1 MMVKIIPHLYGG
13 MGIFFILYFV
23 VISVYCG
30 YFPDVSWIWVVAG
43 GILLLFGRIAGMLA
57 EKGRIVLGFL
67 FLAGILFFV
76 VCFFILAKQGTKKPK
91 GEAEYVIVLGAKVN
105 GRMPSRAL
113 RGRIE
118 KAGEYLKEH
127 KEAKGILTGGKG
139 HGEEVEEA
147 EAIRE
152 GLCSMGIEEERLY
165 LEDKSTT
172 TLENIAFAK
181 QFISDQDAGIV
192 IVTSDFHTLR
202 GKSMAEDAGF
212 SKVETLGA
220 KTDPV
225 MKLHYYTREV
235 LAWGKY
241 LLQRVCGTS
250 MR

>member
-1 MMVKIIPHLYGG
+1 MVRIIPHLYGG
-13 MGIFFILYFV
+13 MGILFVLYFIT
-23 VISVYCG
+23 ISVYCG
-30 YFPDVSWIWVVAG
+30 YFPDVSWIWAVAG

-57 EKGRIVLGFL
+57 EKGRILLGFL
-67 FLAGILFFV
+67 FLAGVLFFV
-76 VCFFILAKQGTKKPK
+76 VCFFILAEQGAKKPK

-105 GRMPSRAL
+105 GTVPSRAL
-113 RGRIE
+113 KGRIE
-118 KAGEYLKEH
+118 KAGQYLKEH

-139 HGEEVEEA
+139 TGEKVEEA
-147 EAIRE
+147 EAIKE

-181 QFISDQDAGIV
+181 QFISEQEASIV

-202 GKSMAEDAGF
+202 GKTMAENAGF

-225 MKLHYYTREV
+225 MRLHYYTREV
-235 LAWGKY
+235 LTWGKY
-241 LLQRVCGTS
+241 LLHRIGKKYEL
-250 MR
+250 